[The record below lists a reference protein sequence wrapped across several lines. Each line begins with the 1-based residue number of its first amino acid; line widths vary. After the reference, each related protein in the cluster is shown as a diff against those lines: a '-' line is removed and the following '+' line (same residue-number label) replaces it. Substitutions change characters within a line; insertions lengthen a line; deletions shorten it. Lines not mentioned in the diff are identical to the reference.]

1 MGSLRVVST
10 ATSRGLSH
18 GIAAYSL
25 WGLFPLYWKML
36 TQVPS
41 LEVLAHRIVWS
52 CVLLVGFVEWR
63 RRSGTPWPAL
73 SPRVVAAY
81 SVAAVLIGVNWF
93 LYVWAVT
100 SGLVLQTSLGYF
112 ITPLVSVVFGVAMF
126 GERLRPLQWA
136 AVAVAAAGMLYL
148 ALSVGGVP
156 WVSLGL
162 ASSFG
167 AYSIVKKQ
175 APLAAVEGVALE
187 TVILWLPAAAFLGL
201 LAWRGTGV
209 FLRQGAVT
217 DALLVVG
224 GLVTIVPLL
233 LFASSL
239 RLIPLSTVGILQ
251 YISPSLQFL
260 LGVWLYH
267 EPFGRAQLVGFVA
280 VWAALA
286 GFTIDSVWFSRAP
299 QTPTF
304 AFDSLT
310 RPTPTPSRRC
320 CSRRRGGW
328 TRSAW

>member
-1 MGSLRVVST
+1 MAADRGCCGRAAGPARLVGVHAVSP
-10 ATSRGLSH
+10 ASRGLVH
-18 GIAAYSL
+18 GITAYSL

-36 TQVPS
+36 REVPA

-52 CVLLVGFVEWR
+52 CVLLVVFVEWR
-63 RRSGTPWPAL
+63 RRSGTPLPAL
-73 SPRVVAAY
+73 SGRLVAAY
-81 SVAAVLIGVNWF
+81 SAAAVLIGINWF
-93 LYVWAVT
+93 LYVWAVS

-126 GERLRPLQWA
+126 RERLRRLQWV

-148 ALSVGGVP
+148 AFSVGGIP

-167 AYSIVKKQ
+167 AYSIVKKL
-175 APLAAVEGVALE
+175 APLAPVDGLALE
-187 TVILWLPAAAFLGL
+187 TAILWLPAAAFLAV

-209 FLRQGAVT
+209 FLRIGQAT
-217 DALLVVG
+217 DLLLVVG

-267 EPFGRAQLVGFVA
+267 EPFGRAQLIGFVA

-286 GFTIDSVWFSRAP
+286 GFTIDSVWSSRAP
-299 QTPTF
+299 ALQ
-304 AFDSLT
+304 
-310 RPTPTPSRRC
+310 PSH
-320 CSRRRGGW
+320 
-328 TRSAW
+328 SAR

>member
-1 MGSLRVVST
+1 LT
-10 ATSRGLSH
+10 TTHSRGLAH
-18 GIAAYSL
+18 GLAAYSL

-36 TQVPS
+36 THVPA

-52 CVLLVGFVEWR
+52 CVLLIALVEWR
-63 RRSGTPWPAL
+63 RRSGTAWPRL
-73 SPRVVAAY
+73 SSRIIVIYAVAAI
-81 SVAAVLIGVNWF
+81 LIGVNWF

-100 SGLVLQTSLGYF
+100 SNLVLQTSLGYF

-136 AVAVAAAGMLYL
+136 AVAVAAAGMVYL

-175 APLAAVEGVALE
+175 APLAAVEGVTLE
-187 TVILWLPAAAFLGL
+187 TAILWLPAAAFLAL

-209 FLRQGAVT
+209 FLRLSPAT
-217 DALLVVG
+217 DLLLIAG

-260 LGVWLYH
+260 LGVLLYH

-286 GFTIDSVWFSRAP
+286 GFTIDGVWSSRAP
-299 QTPTF
+299 RLQ
-304 AFDSLT
+304 
-310 RPTPTPSRRC
+310 PSH
-320 CSRRRGGW
+320 
-328 TRSAW
+328 SAR

>member
-1 MGSLRVVST
+1 LST
-10 ATSRGLSH
+10 TQSRGLAH

-36 TQVPS
+36 THVPA

-52 CVLLVGFVEWR
+52 CVLLIGLMEWR
-63 RRSGTPWPAL
+63 RRSGTAWPQPSSRIIVTYAL
-73 SPRVVAAY
+73 
-81 SVAAVLIGVNWF
+81 AAVLIGVNWF

-100 SGLVLQTSLGYF
+100 SDLVLQTSLGYF

-136 AVAVAAAGMLYL
+136 AVAVAAAGMVYL

-167 AYSIVKKQ
+167 AYSIVKKR
-175 APLAAVEGVALE
+175 APLSAVEGVTLE
-187 TVILWLPAAAFLGL
+187 TAILWLPAAALLGM
-201 LAWRGTGV
+201 LAWQGTGV
-209 FLRQGAVT
+209 FLRAGPVT
-217 DALLVVG
+217 DLLLVVG

-239 RLIPLSTVGILQ
+239 RLIPLSTIGILQ

-260 LGVWLYH
+260 LGVLLYH
-267 EPFGRAQLVGFVA
+267 EPFGRAQLVVFTA

-286 GFTIDSVWFSRAP
+286 GFTIDGVWSSRGP
-299 QTPTF
+299 RLQ
-304 AFDSLT
+304 
-310 RPTPTPSRRC
+310 PSH
-320 CSRRRGGW
+320 
-328 TRSAW
+328 SAR

>member
-1 MGSLRVVST
+1 MGVRVVSGT
-10 ATSRGLSH
+10 SSRGLTH

-36 TQVPS
+36 THVPA

-52 CVLLVGFVEWR
+52 CVLLAGYVEWR
-63 RRSGTPWPAL
+63 RRSGTPWPDLPA
-73 SPRVVAAY
+73 RVVAAY
-81 SVAAVLIGVNWF
+81 ALAAVLIGINWF

-126 GERLRPLQWA
+126 GERLRPLQWG
-136 AVAVAAAGMLYL
+136 AVAVAAAGMVFM
-148 ALSVGGVP
+148 AFSVGGIP

-162 ASSFG
+162 ATSFG

-175 APLAAVEGVALE
+175 APLSAVEGLTLE
-187 TVILWLPAAAFLGL
+187 TAIMWLPAAAFIGL

-209 FLRQGAVT
+209 FIRLDPAT
-217 DALLVVG
+217 DLLLVVG

-239 RLIPLSTVGILQ
+239 RLIPLSTIGILQ

-260 LGVWLYH
+260 LGVLLYH
-267 EPFGRAQLVGFVA
+267 EPFGRAQLVGFMA

-286 GFTIDSVWFSRAP
+286 GFTIDSVWLSRAP
-299 QTPTF
+299 R
-304 AFDSLT
+304 LE
-310 RPTPTPSRRC
+310 PSH
-320 CSRRRGGW
+320 
-328 TRSAW
+328 SAR

>member
-1 MGSLRVVST
+1 MLT
-10 ATSRGLSH
+10 TTHSRGLAH

-25 WGLFPLYWKML
+25 WGLFPLYWKLL
-36 TQVPS
+36 THVPA

-52 CVLLVGFVEWR
+52 CVLLVGLVEWR
-63 RRSGTPWPAL
+63 RRSGTPWPSL
-73 SPRVVAAY
+73 PPGVVAAY
-81 SVAAVLIGVNWF
+81 AVAAVLIGVNWF
-93 LYVWAVT
+93 LYVWAV
-100 SGLVLQTSLGYF
+100 SSDLVLQTSLGYF
-112 ITPLVSVVFGVAMF
+112 ITPLVSVVFGVVMF

-136 AVAVAAAGMLYL
+136 AVAVAATGMVYM
-148 ALSVGGVP
+148 AVSVGGIP

-175 APLAAVEGVALE
+175 APLQAIEGLTLE
-187 TVILWLPAAAFLGL
+187 TAILWLPGAGFLAL

-209 FLRQGAVT
+209 FLRAGAGT
-217 DALLVVG
+217 DVLLVVG

-260 LGVWLYH
+260 LGVLLYH
-267 EPFGRAQLVGFVA
+267 EPFGRAQLVGFAA

-286 GFTIDSVWFSRAP
+286 GFTIDGVWSSRVP
-299 QTPTF
+299 RLQ
-304 AFDSLT
+304 
-310 RPTPTPSRRC
+310 PSH
-320 CSRRRGGW
+320 
-328 TRSAW
+328 SAR

>member
-1 MGSLRVVST
+1 LKTRV
-10 ATSRGLSH
+10 SRGLTH

-36 TQVPS
+36 THVPA

-52 CVLLVGFVEWR
+52 CVLLLGLIEWR
-63 RRSGTPWPAL
+63 RRRGTSWPPL
-73 SPRVVAAY
+73 SPGVVVAYAA
-81 SVAAVLIGVNWF
+81 AAVLIGINWF

-126 GERLRPLQWA
+126 GERLRPLQWS
-136 AVAVAAAGMLYL
+136 AVAVAASGMLYM
-148 ALSVGGVP
+148 AVSVGGIP

-175 APLAAVEGVALE
+175 APLAAVEGLTLE
-187 TVILWLPAAAFLGL
+187 TAILWLPAAAFLAGL
-201 LAWRGTGV
+201 GWRGTGV
-209 FLRQGAVT
+209 FLHAGAAT
-217 DALLVVG
+217 DLLLVVG

-239 RLIPLSTVGILQ
+239 RLIPLSTVGMLQ

-260 LGVWLYH
+260 LGVFLYH
-267 EPFGRAQLVGFVA
+267 EPFGRAQLVGFAA

-286 GFTIDSVWFSRAP
+286 AFTL
-299 QTPTF
+299 
-304 AFDSLT
+304 DSLWSG
-310 RPTPTPSRRC
+310 RAARLQPAH
-320 CSRRRGGW
+320 
-328 TRSAW
+328 SAR

>member
-1 MGSLRVVST
+1 LT
-10 ATSRGLSH
+10 TTHSRGLAH

-36 TQVPS
+36 THVPA

-52 CVLLVGFVEWR
+52 CVLLIALVEWR
-63 RRSGTPWPAL
+63 RRSGTPWPPLA
-73 SPRVVAAY
+73 PGIVVTYA
-81 SVAAVLIGVNWF
+81 VAAVLIGANWF
-93 LYVWAVT
+93 LYVWAV
-100 SGLVLQTSLGYF
+100 SSDLVLETSLGYF

-136 AVAVAAAGMLYL
+136 AVAVAATGMVYM
-148 ALSVGGVP
+148 AVSVGGIP

-175 APLAAVEGVALE
+175 APLQAIEGLTLE
-187 TVILWLPAAAFLGL
+187 TVILWLPAAAFLAL

-209 FLRQGAVT
+209 FLRAGAGT
-217 DALLVVG
+217 DVLLVVG

-239 RLIPLSTVGILQ
+239 RLIPLSTIGILQ

-260 LGVWLYH
+260 LGVLLYH
-267 EPFGRAQLVGFVA
+267 EPFGRAQLVGFAA

-286 GFTIDSVWFSRAP
+286 GFTIDGVWSSRAP
-299 QTPTF
+299 RLQ
-304 AFDSLT
+304 
-310 RPTPTPSRRC
+310 PSHS
-320 CSRRRGGW
+320 SR
-328 TRSAW
+328 

>member
-1 MGSLRVVST
+1 M
-10 ATSRGLSH
+10 
-18 GIAAYSL
+18 
-25 WGLFPLYWKML
+25 
-36 TQVPS
+36 
-41 LEVLAHRIVWS
+41 
-52 CVLLVGFVEWR
+52 
-63 RRSGTPWPAL
+63 
-73 SPRVVAAY
+73 
-81 SVAAVLIGVNWF
+81 
-93 LYVWAVT
+93 
-100 SGLVLQTSLGYF
+100 
-112 ITPLVSVVFGVAMF
+112 VFGVAMF

-136 AVAVAAAGMLYL
+136 AVAVAAAGMVFM
-148 ALSVGGVP
+148 AFSVGGIP

-175 APLAAVEGVALE
+175 APLSAVEGLTLE

-209 FLRQGAVT
+209 FLRQGRPAT

-260 LGVWLYH
+260 LGVLLYH
-267 EPFGRAQLVGFVA
+267 EPFGRAQLVGFIA

-299 QTPTF
+299 R
-304 AFDSLT
+304 LE
-310 RPTPTPSRRC
+310 PSP
-320 CSRRRGGW
+320 
-328 TRSAW
+328 SAR

>member
-1 MGSLRVVST
+1 MLT
-10 ATSRGLSH
+10 TTHSRGLAH

-25 WGLFPLYWKML
+25 WGLFPLYWKL
-36 TQVPS
+36 LAHVPA

-52 CVLLVGFVEWR
+52 CVLLVGLVEWR
-63 RRSGTPWPAL
+63 RRSGTPWPSL
-73 SPRVVAAY
+73 PPGVVAAY
-81 SVAAVLIGVNWF
+81 AVAAVLIGVNWF
-93 LYVWAVT
+93 LYVWAV
-100 SGLVLQTSLGYF
+100 SSDLVLQTSLGYF
-112 ITPLVSVVFGVAMF
+112 ITPLVSVVFGVVMF

-136 AVAVAAAGMLYL
+136 AVAVAATGMVYM
-148 ALSVGGVP
+148 AVSVGGIP

-175 APLAAVEGVALE
+175 APLQAIEGLTLE
-187 TVILWLPAAAFLGL
+187 TAILWLPGAGFLAL

-209 FLRQGAVT
+209 FLRAGAGT
-217 DALLVVG
+217 DVLLVVG

-260 LGVWLYH
+260 LGVLLYH
-267 EPFGRAQLVGFVA
+267 EPFGRAQLVGFAA

-286 GFTIDSVWFSRAP
+286 GFTIDGVWSSRVP
-299 QTPTF
+299 RLQ
-304 AFDSLT
+304 
-310 RPTPTPSRRC
+310 PSH
-320 CSRRRGGW
+320 
-328 TRSAW
+328 SAR

>member
-1 MGSLRVVST
+1 MST
-10 ATSRGLSH
+10 THSRGLAH

-36 TQVPS
+36 THVPA

-52 CVLLVGFVEWR
+52 CVLLIGLMEWR
-63 RRSGTPWPAL
+63 RRSGTAWPRL
-73 SPRVVAAY
+73 SSRIIVAYA
-81 SVAAVLIGVNWF
+81 VAAVLIGVNWF
-93 LYVWAVT
+93 LYVWAVA

-136 AVAVAAAGMLYL
+136 AVAVAAAGMGYL
-148 ALSVGGVP
+148 ALSVAGVP

-175 APLAAVEGVALE
+175 APLSAVEGVTLE
-187 TVILWLPAAAFLGL
+187 TVILWLPAAAFLAL

-209 FLRQGAVT
+209 FLSLPPAT
-217 DALLVVG
+217 DLLLIVG

-260 LGVWLYH
+260 LGVLLYH
-267 EPFGRAQLVGFVA
+267 EPFGRAQLVAFMA

-286 GFTIDSVWFSRAP
+286 GFTVDGVWSSRAP
-299 QTPTF
+299 RLQ
-304 AFDSLT
+304 
-310 RPTPTPSRRC
+310 PSH
-320 CSRRRGGW
+320 
-328 TRSAW
+328 SAR